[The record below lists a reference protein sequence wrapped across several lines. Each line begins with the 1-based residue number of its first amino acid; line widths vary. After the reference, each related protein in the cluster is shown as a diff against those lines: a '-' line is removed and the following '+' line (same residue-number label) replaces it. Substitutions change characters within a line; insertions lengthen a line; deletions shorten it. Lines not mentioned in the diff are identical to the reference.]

1 MARIV
6 GNRNLTNLQDSN
18 ADLDNLAMGSTITN
32 TQNIDVLPPIY
43 EPRYAAQPY
52 RPHEGLY
59 STMNNQTRFAPDWS
73 DSNYAAKYGYNRP
86 YNMGDVAGEVGEYSQ
101 RPAPTINAQDQG
113 SKGFNLSNFFPGKA
127 IYEGIAGM
135 LPKQDPRQIALTDF
149 YGGKNNLRDGQ
160 TIQGGLMAG
169 YNPVSGGL
177 LNTLTAGKF
186 GKEPTYGLQ
195 GAYDKRMARIEKTLG
210 SKYGLSDAQ
219 IQDIY
224 AGDLKEEEQYNTQLI
239 QRLRDLKKAKTDE
252 LAMLNNVTG
261 NNTGDTTITT
271 DTSTGD
277 GGGYDPNVHGPTNYG
292 VGSGGQQSY
301 DTGQGFGAHATSGG
315 PVSNK
320 TGRGR
325 QDWAQGGRI
334 GYNRGRVVNPGGY
347 QGDEFE
353 DENIFEFM
361 QDQGVPHSQMVEGK
375 SPFDLRIDEL
385 MDTGMSWQEAYE
397 IAKKE
402 FGQIAEG
409 GDSFSEEGI
418 ASIV

>member
-1 MARIV
+1 M
-6 GNRNLTNLQDSN
+6 GLQFNNATGLMEVQEGTTTTDSPQIGDKGFEN
-18 ADLDNLAMGSTITN
+18 YKMSTYPVH
-32 TQNIDVLPPIY
+32 NINQ
-43 EPRYAAQPY
+43 RYDAQPY

-59 STMNNQTRFAPDWS
+59 SNRQQTQFAPDFS
-73 DSNYAAKYGYNRP
+73 LQPNNRP
-86 YNMGDVAGEVGEYSQ
+86 YNMRDVSGEVGEYSQ
-101 RPAPTINAQDQG
+101 RPGEGYNEDMYTE
-113 SKGFNLSNFFPGKA
+113 KEKFNIMDYLPFGKKSIA
-127 IYEGIAGM
+127 SGILQM
-135 LPKQDPRQIALTDF
+135 VPKMDPRQVALRGHYKTDDI
-149 YGGKNNLRDGQ
+149 GRVA
-160 TIQGGLMAG
+160 QGELMAG

-177 LNTLTAGKF
+177 LNTITGGKF
-186 GKEPTYGLQ
+186 GESTNYGLQ

-261 NNTGDTTITT
+261 NNTGDTTTT
-271 DTSTGD
+271 TTTNQSH
-277 GGGYDPNVHGPTNYG
+277 DPNIHGPEDYG
-292 VGSGGQQSY
+292 KGSDGQQSY

-347 QGDEFE
+347 QGEEFE